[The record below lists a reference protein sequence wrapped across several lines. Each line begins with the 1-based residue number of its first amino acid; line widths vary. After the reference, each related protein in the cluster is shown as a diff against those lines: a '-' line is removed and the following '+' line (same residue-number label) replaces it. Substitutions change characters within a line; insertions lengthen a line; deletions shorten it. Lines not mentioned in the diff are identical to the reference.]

1 MKFHESKFWLFVK
14 FHRNFTNQIAS
25 FQKYDQW
32 LNVNRKL
39 KMSNFFSKF
48 PHQSPAS
55 KCIENIVAV
64 SKLLSTHYSQF
75 KKHNSKS
82 SLESMEH
89 WTKRWA
95 HKVNCNYK
103 YMSIAISKNDNRNI
117 FLNGCRIN
125 RIISM
130 AEEVSCMAEDETF
143 SNVVSCCGYR
153 LWFIF
158 VYFNFFMLV
167 SFSRVFAIVV
177 GHECIELHWSWGKRR
192 R

>member
-1 MKFHESKFWLFVK
+1 MSKSFW
-14 FHRNFTNQIAS
+14 
-25 FQKYDQW
+25 
-32 LNVNRKL
+32 
-39 KMSNFFSKF
+39 KF

-130 AEEVSCMAEDETF
+130 AEEEYKLYGRRWNILECRLMSWISSMVHICIFQF
-143 SNVVSCCGYR
+143 S
-153 LWFIF
+153 
-158 VYFNFFMLV
+158 MLV

-177 GHECIELHWSWGKRR
+177 GHECIELRWSWGKRR